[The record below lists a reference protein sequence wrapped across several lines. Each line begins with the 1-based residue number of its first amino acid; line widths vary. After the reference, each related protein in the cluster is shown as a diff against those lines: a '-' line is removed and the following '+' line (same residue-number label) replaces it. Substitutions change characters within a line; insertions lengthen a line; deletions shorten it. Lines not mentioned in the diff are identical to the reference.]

1 MSAAPKFRSRS
12 GRVATGF
19 AILFSLLPAT
29 GRSTGEADTPE
40 KGTVGSASQPQA
52 VDYVVPDL
60 PASTTSTARIVE
72 RWITLKPSLVLIE
85 DYTSFDQDET
95 SRDQVGP
102 QKDQWDVRAARL
114 IFRGNVGTGY
124 KVGFLIAAEYKGFEP
139 DLQETWQTTD
149 VSFSFPLGSPA
160 TQLTVGKSKQTF
172 SYEMVG
178 DAANLPQ
185 QERVLSPFF
194 VSRDVGVK
202 LSHVFGEAQRMTLSG
217 GVFNDGWVHGD
228 SLSEAGTDVTVRLT
242 GLAVDRPGDRSFLH
256 LGLAGRYV
264 GAQDG
269 TLRFRGRP
277 ESNVADNFVDTGT
290 LVADHAVE
298 LGAELLWN
306 RGPFSILAE
315 GVLAEASAPE
325 SGDPSFSGWYLTGSW
340 VLTGETRPYDRTVG
354 YARRVLPEGRWGAP
368 ELVARISHVDLD
380 DGPVHGGSFDKLYL
394 GLDWWATLRWK
405 VGIGWGRTRLDR
417 FDETGTTDS
426 LLTRVQWVF

>member
-1 MSAAPKFRSRS
+1 MSAASRYRGGPGRIAVAFAIAATVVAGS
-12 GRVATGF
+12 GRATEG
-19 AILFSLLPAT
+19 APADDGPGT
-29 GRSTGEADTPE
+29 EEQKPE
-40 KGTVGSASQPQA
+40 A

-60 PASTTSTARIVE
+60 PASTTTTARIVE

-85 DYTSFDQDET
+85 DYSSFEQDDTSLE
-95 SRDQVGP
+95 QVGR
-102 QKDQWDVRAARL
+102 QKDQWDVRSARL
-114 IFRGNVGTGY
+114 MFRGSLGTSY

-139 DLQETWQTTD
+139 DLQETWQSTD
-149 VSFSFPLGSPA
+149 VSFSFPLGSAA

-217 GVFNDGWVHGD
+217 GVFNDAWVHGD
-228 SLSEAGTDVTVRLT
+228 SLSEAGTDVTFRLT
-242 GLAVDRPGDRSFLH
+242 GLAVDRPDETGFLH
-256 LGLAGRYV
+256 LGLAGRWV

-277 ESNVADNFVDTGT
+277 ESNVTDNFVDTGT
-290 LVADHAVE
+290 LEGDHALE
-298 LGAELLWN
+298 LGAELLWS

-315 GVLAEASAPE
+315 GVIAEASAPE
-325 SGDPSFSGWYLTGSW
+325 SDDPSFSGWYVTGSW
-340 VLTGETRPYDRTVG
+340 VLTGESRPYDRAVG

-380 DGPVHGGSFDKLYL
+380 DGPVRGGSFDKVYI
-394 GLDWWATLRWK
+394 GFNWWATRRWK
-405 VGIGWGRTRLDR
+405 FGIGWGRTRLDR
-417 FDETGTTDS
+417 FEATGTTES